1 MIKPW
6 DYINEYKKIKSKI
19 IKSIDSS
26 LSSGF
31 LILGPQLDLFEKKF
45 SKFIGGIT
53 VFISLCFF
61 EKLSFVLNV
70 K

>member
-1 MIKPW
+1 MIQPW

-31 LILGPQLDLFEKKF
+31 LILGPQLDLFEKRF
-45 SKFIGGIT
+45 SKFIGTTFGLGIGNCT
-53 VFISLCFF
+53 DGYR
-61 EKLSFVLNV
+61 
-70 K
+70 

>member
-31 LILGPQLDLFEKKF
+31 LILGPQLDLFEKKP
-45 SKFIGGIT
+45 
-53 VFISLCFF
+53 ISLDPWDPMGS
-61 EKLSFVLNV
+61 LAG
-70 K
+70 